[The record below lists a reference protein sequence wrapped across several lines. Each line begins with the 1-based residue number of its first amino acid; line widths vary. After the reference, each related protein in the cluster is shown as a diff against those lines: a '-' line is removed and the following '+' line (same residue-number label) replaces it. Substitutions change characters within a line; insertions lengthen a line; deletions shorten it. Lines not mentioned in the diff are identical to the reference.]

1 MPSVGA
7 HMSRINLSTWSLMQH
22 QLVRYILV
30 VVVLLGVWSYVKL
43 GQAEDPSFTWRGMV
57 VHAYWPGATAREV
70 EQLVSKVIEK
80 KLQETPYLDF
90 IDGESRPG
98 EALLII
104 MLREDSP
111 PAEAA
116 KTFYQVR
123 KKIADIKD
131 QLPGGVLGPYFDD
144 EWGDVFGS
152 VYALTGVGYTPA
164 QLKQYADMVRAELLR
179 LSQVAKVN
187 IIGEQPERIY
197 IEFDNEKL
205 LSAGLDALIV
215 VDALRK
221 QNAIAAPASIET
233 SSNSLHTRV
242 SGEFGS
248 IEAIRDLSVSFNGR
262 SFRLGDVARVLRGY
276 QEPSS
281 FKMRALGQP
290 ALGLEV
296 SMRSGGDILKLG
308 KELTAAVDG
317 VRGRLPVGMEIHQVA
332 DQPTV
337 VHDAV
342 QVFMRSLVEALLIVM
357 AVSFVSLG
365 KRAGL
370 VVSLSIP
377 LVLAMTFTAMVIFG
391 IDLQRVSLGALI
403 ISLGLL
409 VDDAMII
416 VESMAVRMERGLH
429 GLKAA
434 GHAYLSTA
442 APMLTGTL
450 ITAAGFMPVGLA
462 KSGAGEYTFSLFA
475 VVTMALVS
483 SWVVAV
489 FFTPYIA
496 FLLLKPALTDDR
508 RDLYLTPIYRKFR
521 KVVAWCVDYRKTVI
535 AATAALFVLSV
546 AGLGLVKQQ
555 FFPLSERPEIV
566 IDMWLPAG
574 SSMASVEREVVRLEG
589 KIKTDPG
596 IRVMTSYIGGGP
608 PHFFLAMQPELRN
621 ANYAAVVVSAI
632 DVPHRERLFD
642 SIRNTLREEF
652 PAVRSR
658 TYRFD
663 SGPPVGLPVQFR
675 VIGEDQAVLRS
686 IADRMADVLRAHRDT
701 RDVYNHWNEIVKTLQ
716 LNVDQDKARALGVS
730 SQDIGNT
737 VSGMMN
743 GLPVTQYRE
752 GDKLIDVV
760 TRARDSADRSL
771 AAIGDLAVRTGS
783 GRYVPLDQFV
793 TISYG
798 FEEAVLGRRSGMGAI
813 TVRADI
819 VDEAEGP
826 EVGKQIEPAMM
837 ALNKTLPPGY
847 RIETGGA
854 LEAVANSQDS
864 LGVVVPL
871 MLLVIVT
878 LLMLQLRSF
887 KSAARVLIS
896 APLGL
901 VGVVASLLLFRQPF
915 GFVAILGVTALA
927 GIIMRN
933 SVILVELI
941 ERFIETTNDPRR
953 AIIEAAVRRLR
964 PIVLT
969 AAATILAMV
978 PLTQAVFWRPMAV
991 AMMGGVA
998 VATVLTLV
1006 FEPAIYAAWFGVAR
1020 SRAGHAPKR
1029 KKPRKP
1035 RRDPVEF
1042 AKTQFEED

>member
-1 MPSVGA
+1 
-7 HMSRINLSTWSLMQH
+7 MSGRFNLSTWSLMQH

-30 VVVLLGVWSYVKL
+30 VLVLLGTWSYVKL
-43 GQAEDPSFTWRGMV
+43 GQAEDPAFTLRMMV
-57 VHAYWPGATAREV
+57 VRAFWPGATAREM
-70 EQLVSKVIEK
+70 EQLVSKVLEK
-80 KLQETPYLDF
+80 KLQETPGLDF
-90 IDGESRPG
+90 INGDSKPG
-98 EALLII
+98 EVTLYVT
-104 MLREDSP
+104 LREGLPS
-111 PAEAA
+111 AEIAR
-116 KTFYQVR
+116 TFYQVR
-123 KKIADIKD
+123 KKIADVKE

-144 EWGDVFGS
+144 EFGDVFGS
-152 VYALTGVGYTPA
+152 VYALTGQGYTPA
-164 QLKQYADMVRAELLR
+164 QLRQYADLVRTELLR
-179 LSQVAKVN
+179 QSQVAKVN
-187 IIGEQPERIY
+187 LVGDQPERIY
-197 IEFDNEKL
+197 IEFDNDKL
-205 LSAGLDALIV
+205 LGSGLDALIV

-221 QNAIAAPASIET
+221 QNAMASGASIET
-233 SSNSLHTRV
+233 PSNNLQTRV
-242 SGEFGS
+242 TGEFRS
-248 IEAIRDLSVSFNGR
+248 IEAIRDLRVTFQGR
-262 SFRLGDVARVLRGY
+262 SLRLGDVARVLRGY
-276 QEPSS
+276 QEPSA
-281 FKMRALGQP
+281 FKMRAFGQE
-290 ALGLEV
+290 AVGIEV
-296 SMRSGGDILKLG
+296 SMRPGGDILAMG
-308 KELTAAVDG
+308 DELRTAIQAAAT
-317 VRGRLPVGMEIHQVA
+317 RLPVAMEIRQLA
-332 DQPTV
+332 DQPKV

-342 QVFMRSLVEALLIVM
+342 QVFMRSLGEALLIVM

-365 KRAGL
+365 RRAGL

-377 LVLAMTFTAMVIFG
+377 LVLAMTFTGMVLFG

-403 ISLGLL
+403 IALGLM

-462 KSGAGEYTFSLFA
+462 KSDAGEYTFSLFA
-475 VVTMALVS
+475 VITMALLS

-489 FFTPYIA
+489 FFTPYVA
-496 FLLLKPALTDDR
+496 FLLLKPTPQDDT
-508 RDLYLTPIYRKFR
+508 RDMYLSPLYRSFR
-521 KVVAWCVDYRKTVI
+521 KVVAWCVHWRKTVI
-535 AATAALFVLSV
+535 LATLALFALSV

-566 IDMWLPAG
+566 VDLWLPAG
-574 SSMASVEREVVRLEG
+574 SSSAAVEREVLRLEK
-589 KIKTDPG
+589 KIQADPG
-596 IRVMTSYIGGGP
+596 VKAISAYIGGGP
-608 PHFFLAMQPELRN
+608 PQFFLAMAPEPRSS
-621 ANYAAVVVSAI
+621 NYAALVVSAL
-632 DVPHRERLFD
+632 DVTQRDRLFD
-642 SIRNTLREEF
+642 EIRATLREQF

-658 TYRFD
+658 SYRFD

-675 VIGEDQAVLRS
+675 VMGEDPVVLRG
-686 IADRMADVLRAHRDT
+686 IADRMAEILRANRHT
-701 RDVYNHWNEIVKTLQ
+701 RDVYNDWNEIVKTLR

-730 SQDIGNT
+730 SQDIANT
-737 VSGMMN
+737 VSGMLN

-760 TRARDSADRSL
+760 TRARAGSDRSL
-771 AAIGDLAVRTGS
+771 GAIGDLAVRTGT

-793 TISYG
+793 SIAYG
-798 FEEAVLGRRSGMGAI
+798 FEDAVLGRRNGTGAI

-819 VDEAEGP
+819 DDAAEGP
-826 EVGKQIEPAMM
+826 EVGQQIEPAMR
-837 ALNKTLPPGY
+837 ALNQTLPPGY

-854 LEAVANSQDS
+854 LEAVNSSQAS

-871 MLLVIVT
+871 MALVIVT

-941 ERFIETTNDPRR
+941 ERFIETTRDPRR

-998 VATVLTLV
+998 VATLLTLV

-1020 SRAGHAPKR
+1020 APGS
-1029 KKPRKP
+1029 PRKP
-1035 RRDPVEF
+1035 RRKKPRLDPVEF
-1042 AKTQFEED
+1042 AKTQFMEE

>member
-1 MPSVGA
+1 
-7 HMSRINLSTWSLMQH
+7 MSGRFNLSTWSLMQH

-30 VVVLLGVWSYVKL
+30 VLMLLGTWAYVKL
-43 GQAEDPSFTWRGMV
+43 GQAEDPAFTWRLMV
-57 VHAYWPGATAREV
+57 VRTYWPGATAREV

-80 KLQETPYLDF
+80 KLQETPYLDV
-90 IDGESRPG
+90 IYGESKPG
-98 EALLII
+98 EALLFVS
-104 MLREDSP
+104 LREDSP

-131 QLPGGVLGPYFDD
+131 QLPPGVQGPYFDD
-144 EWGDVFGS
+144 EFGDVFGS
-152 VYALTGVGYTPA
+152 VYALTGEGYTPA
-164 QLKQYADMVRAELLR
+164 QLKQYADLVRSELLR

-187 IIGEQPERIY
+187 IVGAQSERIY

-205 LSAGLDALIV
+205 LGAGLDALIV

-221 QNAIAAPASIET
+221 QNAIAAPASIDTST
-233 SSNSLHTRV
+233 SSLQTRV
-242 SGEFGS
+242 SGEFRS
-248 IEAIRDLSVSFNGR
+248 VEAIRDLSVSFQGR

-276 QEPSS
+276 QEPSP
-281 FKMRALGQP
+281 FKMRAFGQD
-290 ALGLEV
+290 AVGLEV
-296 SMRSGGDILKLG
+296 SMRTGGDVLRLG
-308 KELTAAVDG
+308 NELAGALDAVR
-317 VRGRLPVGMEIHQVA
+317 VRLPVGMDLHQIA
-332 DQPTV
+332 DQPRV
-337 VHDAV
+337 VRDAV
-342 QVFMRSLVEALLIVM
+342 QVFMKALLEALLIVM

-377 LVLAMTFTAMVIFG
+377 LVLAMTFTGMVIFG

-403 ISLGLL
+403 IALGLL
-409 VDDAMII
+409 VDDAMIV
-416 VESMAVRMERGLH
+416 VESMAVRMERGVH
-429 GLKAA
+429 GIKAA
-434 GHAYLSTA
+434 GQAYLSTA
-442 APMLTGTL
+442 SPMLTGTL

-462 KSGAGEYTFSLFA
+462 KSAAGEYTFSLFA
-475 VVTMALVS
+475 VITIALLS

-496 FLLLKPALTDDR
+496 FLLLKPAASDAK
-508 RDLYLTPIYRKFR
+508 RDLYLTPAYRWFR
-521 KVVAWCVDYRKTVI
+521 KLVAWCVDYRKTVI
-535 AATAALFVLSV
+535 VATVALFALSL
-546 AGLGLVKQQ
+546 AGLGIVKQQ
-555 FFPLSERPEIV
+555 FFPLSERTEIV
-566 IDMWLPAG
+566 VDLWLPAG
-574 SSMASVEREVVRLEG
+574 SSMAAVEREVVRLEK
-589 KIKTDPG
+589 KIGADPG
-596 IRVMTSYIGGGP
+596 VKVMTSYIGGGP
-608 PHFFLAMQPELRN
+608 PHFFLSLAPEQRN
-621 ANYAAVVVSAI
+621 TQYAAMVVSAL
-632 DVPHRERLFD
+632 DVPNRDRLYVA
-642 SIRNTLREEF
+642 IQTALRDEF

-675 VIGEDQAVLRS
+675 IIGEDPAVLRG
-686 IADRMADVLRAHRDT
+686 IADRMADILRAHPDT
-701 RDVYNHWNEIVKTLQ
+701 RDVYNDWNEIVKTLH

-737 VSGMMN
+737 VNGMMI

-760 TRARDSADRSL
+760 SRSRGSAERSV
-771 AAIGDLAVRTGS
+771 AALGDLAVRTGT
-783 GRYVPLDQFV
+783 GRYVTLDQFV
-793 TISYG
+793 TINYG
-798 FEEAVLGRRSGMGAI
+798 FEEAVLGRRNGTGTIS
-813 TVRADI
+813 VRADI
-819 VDEAEGP
+819 ADHAEGP
-826 EVGKQIEPAMM
+826 EVGKQVEPAMM

-847 RIETGGA
+847 RIETGGT
-854 LEAVANSQDS
+854 LEAVNNSQAS

-871 MLLVIVT
+871 MVLVIMT

-933 SVILVELI
+933 SVILVEQI
-941 ERFIETTNDPRR
+941 ERFIETSNDPRR
-953 AIIEAAVRRLR
+953 AIIEAAVRRFR
-964 PIVLT
+964 PIMLT

-978 PLTQAVFWRPMAV
+978 PLTQDVFWRPMAV

-998 VATVLTLV
+998 IATLLTLV
-1006 FEPAIYAAWFGVAR
+1006 FEPAIYAAWFGVPR
-1020 SRAGHAPKR
+1020 SHSAKPVKR
-1029 KKPRKP
+1029 KRP

-1042 AKTQFEED
+1042 AKTQFGEQ

>member
-1 MPSVGA
+1 
-7 HMSRINLSTWSLMQH
+7 MQH

-30 VVVLLGVWSYVKL
+30 VLVLLGSWSYVKL
-43 GQAEDPSFTWRGMV
+43 GQAEDPAFTWRMMV
-57 VHAYWPGATAREV
+57 VRMYWPGATAREV
-70 EQLVSKVIEK
+70 EQLVSKVVEK
-80 KLQETPYLDF
+80 KLQETPNLDY
-90 IDGESRPG
+90 INGESKPG
-98 EALLII
+98 EAILFV

-123 KKIADIKD
+123 KKVADIKE
-131 QLPGGVLGPYFDD
+131 QLPAGVLGPYFDD
-144 EWGDVFGS
+144 EFGDVFGS
-152 VYALTGVGYTPA
+152 VYALTGEGYTPA
-164 QLKQYADMVRAELLR
+164 QLKQYADMVRSEMLR

-187 IIGEQPERIY
+187 IVGDQPERVY

-233 SSNSLHTRV
+233 SSNSVQTRV

-248 IEAIRDLSVSFNGR
+248 IDAIRDMSVSFNGR
-262 SFRLGDVARVLRGY
+262 SFRLGDVARVVRGY
-276 QEPSS
+276 QEPSP
-281 FKMRALGQP
+281 FKMRAMGQM
-290 ALGLEV
+290 AVGLEV
-296 SMRSGGDILKLG
+296 SMRSGGDILQLG
-308 KELTAAVDG
+308 KELTGAVEN
-317 VRGRLPVGMEIHQVA
+317 VRTRLPVGMEIRQIA
-332 DQPTV
+332 DQPRV
-337 VHDAV
+337 VRDAV
-342 QVFMRSLVEALLIVM
+342 QVFMHSLLEALAIVM
-357 AVSFVSLG
+357 LVSFVSLG

-377 LVLAMTFTAMVIFG
+377 LVLAMTFTGMVIFG

-403 ISLGLL
+403 IALGLL

-442 APMLTGTL
+442 SPMLTGTL

-462 KSGAGEYTFSLFA
+462 KSAAGEYTFSLFA
-475 VVTMALVS
+475 VITMALLS

-496 FLLLKPALTDDR
+496 FLLLKPALSDEQ
-508 RDLYLTPIYRKFR
+508 RDLYLTPIYRSFR
-521 KVVAWCVDYRKTVI
+521 KLVAWCVDYRKTVI
-535 AATAALFVLSV
+535 AATLGLFVLSV
-546 AGLGLVKQQ
+546 WGLGLVKQQ
-555 FFPLSERPEIV
+555 FFPLSERTEIV
-566 IDMWLPAG
+566 IDLWLPAG
-574 SSMASVEREVVRLEG
+574 SSMTAVEHEVVRLEN
-589 KIKTDPG
+589 KIKADPG

-608 PHFFLAMQPELRN
+608 PHFFLAMMPEQRN
-621 ANYAAVVVSAI
+621 SSYAAMVVSAV
-632 DVPHRERLFD
+632 DVPNRDRLFD
-642 SIRNTLREEF
+642 SIRSALRDEF
-652 PAVRSR
+652 PSVRSR

-675 VIGEDQAVLRS
+675 VIGEDQAVLRG
-686 IADRMADVLRAHRDT
+686 IADRMADILRAHRDT
-701 RDVYNHWNEIVKTLQ
+701 RDVYNYWNEITQTLH
-716 LNVDQDKARALGVS
+716 LEVDQDKARALGVS

-760 TRARDSADRSL
+760 TRARSSKDPSL
-771 AAIGDLAVRTGS
+771 ASIGDLAVRTGS

-798 FEEAVLGRRSGMGAI
+798 FEEAVLGRRTGMGSI

-819 VDEAEGP
+819 ADEAEGP
-826 EVGKQIEPAMM
+826 EVGKEIEPAMM

-847 RIETGGA
+847 RIETGGT
-854 LEAVANSQDS
+854 LEAVGNSQDS

-871 MLLVIVT
+871 MVLVIVT
-878 LLMLQLRSF
+878 LLMLQMRSF
-887 KSAARVLIS
+887 KSAARVLVS

-901 VGVVASLLLFRQPF
+901 VGVVAALLVFRQPF

-1020 SRAGHAPKR
+1020 SRTANTTKR

-1042 AKTQFEED
+1042 AKTQFGEE

>member
-1 MPSVGA
+1 
-7 HMSRINLSTWSLMQH
+7 MSPRINLSTWSLMQH

-30 VVVLLGVWSYVKL
+30 VLVLLGAWSYVKL
-43 GQAEDPSFTWRGMV
+43 GQAEDPAFTWRMMV
-57 VHAYWPGATAREV
+57 VRTYWPGATAREV
-70 EQLVSKVIEK
+70 EQLVSKVLEK
-80 KLQETPYLDF
+80 KLQETPHLDYVN
-90 IDGESRPG
+90 GESKPG
-98 EALLII
+98 EALLYVV
-104 MLREDSP
+104 LREDSP
-111 PAEAA
+111 PAETA

-123 KKIADIKD
+123 KKIADIRE
-131 QLPGGVLGPYFDD
+131 QLPSGVLGPYFDD
-144 EWGDVFGS
+144 EFGDVFGS
-152 VYALTGVGYTPA
+152 VYAITGEGYTPA
-164 QLKQYADMVRAELLR
+164 QLKQYADLVRAELLR

-187 IIGEQPERIY
+187 IMGAQPERIY

-215 VDALRK
+215 VDALRR

-233 SSNSLHTRV
+233 SSSSLHTRV

-248 IEAIRDLSVSFNGR
+248 IDAIRDLSVSFNGR

-276 QEPSS
+276 QEPSP
-281 FKMRALGQP
+281 FKMRSMGQV
-290 ALGLEV
+290 AVGLEV
-296 SMRSGGDILKLG
+296 SMRDGGDILQLG
-308 KELTAAVDG
+308 KELTTALAAV
-317 VRGRLPVGMEIHQVA
+317 RERLPVGIEIRQIA
-332 DQPTV
+332 DQPRV
-337 VHDAV
+337 VRDAV
-342 QVFMRSLVEALLIVM
+342 QVFMRSLLEALLIVM

-365 KRAGL
+365 RRAGL

-377 LVLAMTFTAMVIFG
+377 LVLAMTFTGMVIFG

-403 ISLGLL
+403 IALGLL

-450 ITAAGFMPVGLA
+450 ITIAGFMPVGLA
-462 KSGAGEYTFSLFA
+462 KSAAGEYTFSLFA
-475 VVTMALVS
+475 VIAMTLLS

-489 FFTPYIA
+489 FFTPYMA
-496 FLLLKPALTDDR
+496 FLLLKPALSDDQ
-508 RDLYLTPIYRKFR
+508 RDLYLTPVYRKFR
-521 KVVAWCVDYRKTVI
+521 KLVAWCVDYRKTVI
-535 AATAALFVLSV
+535 FATLVLFILSV
-546 AGLGLVKQQ
+546 VGLGRVKQQ
-555 FFPLSERPEIV
+555 FFPLSERTEIV
-566 IDMWLPAG
+566 VDLWLPAG
-574 SSMASVEREVVRLEG
+574 SSLSAVEREVVRLEQ
-589 KIKTDPG
+589 KIKADPG
-596 IRVMTSYIGGGP
+596 IRVMSSYIGGGP
-608 PHFFLAMQPELRN
+608 SHFFLAMLPQQR
-621 ANYAAVVVSAI
+621 ASNYAALVVSAI
-632 DVPHRERLFD
+632 DVPHRDRLFD
-642 SIRNTLREEF
+642 LIRATLRDDF

-675 VIGEDQAVLRS
+675 VIGEDPVVLRG
-686 IADRMADVLRAHRDT
+686 IADRMADILRAHRDT
-701 RDVYNHWNEIVKTLQ
+701 RDVFNDWNEISKTLH
-716 LNVDQDKARALGVS
+716 LEVDQDKARVLGVS

-737 VSGMMN
+737 VSGLMN

-760 TRARDSADRSL
+760 TRARASGDHAA
-771 AAIGDLAVRTGS
+771 AAIGDLAVRTGT

-793 TISYG
+793 SISYG
-798 FEEAVLGRRSGMGAI
+798 FEEAVLGRRNGLGAV

-819 VDEAEGP
+819 ADDAQGP

-837 ALNKTLPPGY
+837 ALNKTLPSGY
-847 RIETGGA
+847 RIETGGT
-854 LEAVANSQDS
+854 LEAVATSQAS
-864 LGVVVPL
+864 LAVVVPL
-871 MLLVIVT
+871 MALVIVT

-901 VGVVASLLLFRQPF
+901 VGVVASLLVFRQPF

-998 VATVLTLV
+998 VATLLTLV

-1020 SRAGHAPKR
+1020 SPMSAKPKR
-1029 KKPRKP
+1029 KKP

-1042 AKTQFEED
+1042 AKTQFGEE

>member
-1 MPSVGA
+1 
-7 HMSRINLSTWSLMQH
+7 MQH

-30 VVVLLGVWSYVKL
+30 VLVLLGGWAYVKL
-43 GQAEDPSFTWRGMV
+43 GQAEDPAFTWRMMV
-57 VHAYWPGATAREV
+57 VRAYWPGATARDV

-90 IDGESRPG
+90 INGESKPG
-98 EALLII
+98 EALLFV
-104 MLREDSP
+104 MVREGTPS
-111 PAEAA
+111 AEVT

-123 KKIADIKD
+123 KKVADIKD
-131 QLPGGVLGPYFDD
+131 QLPAGVIGPYFDD
-144 EWGDVFGS
+144 ELSDVFGS
-152 VYALTGVGYTPA
+152 VYALTGEGYTPA
-164 QLKQYADMVRAELLR
+164 QLKQYADMARAELLR
-179 LSQVAKVN
+179 LSQVSKVN
-187 IIGEQPERIY
+187 IVGAQPERIY
-197 IEFDNEKL
+197 IEFDNERL
-205 LSAGLDALIV
+205 LSAGLDALMV

-233 SSNSLHTRV
+233 STNSLQARV
-242 SGEFGS
+242 SGEFRS
-248 IEAIRDLSVSFNGR
+248 IEAIRDLSVSFQGR
-262 SFRLGDVARVLRGY
+262 NFRLGDVARVVRGY
-276 QEPSS
+276 QEPSL
-281 FKMRALGQP
+281 FRMRAFGQP
-290 ALGLEV
+290 AVGLEV
-296 SMRSGGDILKLG
+296 SMRTGGDILELG
-308 KELTAAVDG
+308 RELASTIEV
-317 VRGRLPVGMEIHQVA
+317 VRARLPVGMEIRQIA
-332 DQPTV
+332 DQPKV
-337 VHDAV
+337 VRDAV
-342 QVFMRSLVEALLIVM
+342 QVFMRSLLEALLIVM

-377 LVLAMTFTAMVIFG
+377 LVLAMTFTGMVIFG

-403 ISLGLL
+403 IALGLL

-429 GLKAA
+429 GLQAA
-434 GHAYLSTA
+434 GRAYLSTA
-442 APMLTGTL
+442 SPMLTGTL
-450 ITAAGFMPVGLA
+450 ITAAGFIPVGLA
-462 KSGAGEYTFSLFA
+462 KSDAGDYTFSLFA
-475 VVTMALVS
+475 VITMALLS

-489 FFTPYIA
+489 FFTPYVA
-496 FLLLKPALTDDR
+496 FLLLKPAPRDDR
-508 RDLYLTPIYRKFR
+508 RDLYLTPLYRSFR
-521 KVVAWCVDYRKTVI
+521 KLVAWCVDYRKTVI
-535 AATAALFVLSV
+535 VATLVVFVLSI
-546 AGLGLVKQQ
+546 AGLRLVKQQ
-555 FFPLSERPEIV
+555 FFPLSERTEIV
-566 IDMWLPAG
+566 VDLWLPAG
-574 SSMASVEREVVRLEG
+574 SSAAAVEREVARLEQR
-589 KIKTDPG
+589 IKADPG
-596 IRVMTSYIGGGP
+596 VKVFASYIGGGP
-608 PHFFLAMQPELRN
+608 PHFFLAMMPEQRN
-621 ANYAAVVVSAI
+621 ASYAAMVVSAI
-632 DVPHRERLFD
+632 DVPNRDRLYEF
-642 SIRNTLREEF
+642 IRTTLREEF

-675 VIGEDQAVLRS
+675 VIGEDPAVLRG
-686 IADRMADVLRAHRDT
+686 IADRMADILRQHRDT
-701 RDVYNHWNEIVKTLQ
+701 RDVYNDWNEIVKTLR
-716 LNVDQDKARALGVS
+716 LDVDQDKARALGVS

-760 TRARDSADRSL
+760 TRSRDGADRSL
-771 AAIGDLAVRTGS
+771 AALGDLAVRTGS

-798 FEEAVLGRRSGMGAI
+798 FEDAVLGRRNGMGAI

-819 VDEAEGP
+819 ADDAEGP

-847 RIETGGA
+847 HIETGGT
-854 LEAVANSQDS
+854 LEAVTNSQAS

-871 MLLVIVT
+871 MVLVIVT
-878 LLMLQLRSF
+878 LLMLQMRSF

-964 PIVLT
+964 PIMLT

-998 VATVLTLV
+998 IATLLTLV
-1006 FEPAIYAAWFGVAR
+1006 FEPAIYAAWFGVSR
-1020 SRAGHAPKR
+1020 SRSARPIKR
-1029 KKPRKP
+1029 SKP

-1042 AKTQFEED
+1042 AKTQFAQD